1 MSLKMK
7 QIIKNLIKISTLSLV
22 FILAFFI
29 INTFATVENIQEVK
43 TIPNNSTY
51 YKKITIKPIANVA
64 VAITSNIWLWVNKSE
79 NISEL
84 NINKNIFPVSDFYTK
99 SSKIK
104 EELLELN
111 MIFTKEYYNII
122 KIDFNWV
129 LKKSDDRS
137 KTLDNIIKQLEIRY
151 SNANTNIIT
160 LSKQREILITEYNSI
175 SIQLETIK
183 SKMESNFESWNIDL
197 LTNSTNEYYDFK
209 NNQNILNTN
218 IVFIQEFLKKYSYL
232 NNYNKLLLDTLINN
246 KDIISKESYIVIPD
260 SGDQLLREFDLI
272 FTEQEYKQK

>member
-197 LTNSTNEYYDFK
+197 LTNNTNEYYDFK